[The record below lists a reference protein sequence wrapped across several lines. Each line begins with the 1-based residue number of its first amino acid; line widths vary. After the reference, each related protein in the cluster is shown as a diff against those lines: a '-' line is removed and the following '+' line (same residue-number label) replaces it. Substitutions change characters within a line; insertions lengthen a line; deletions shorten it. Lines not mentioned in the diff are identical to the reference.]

1 MAPSLPLTASPPL
14 TESPRFLTEGGGG
27 RAQFLRRKPTC
38 SPIQQLRIKATF
50 LFPPNSVFF
59 FSVFSAG
66 REREDFGAIILP
78 KDGFEHFLLCIFET
92 WLPSSGPLQP
102 SPSGMPTAHLPL
114 CPPGALHLTPG
125 LSQGGPA
132 TYRLTR
138 LNPDT
143 VLLLTPPH
151 TVPLVSDSLK
161 P

>member
-1 MAPSLPLTASPPL
+1 M
-14 TESPRFLTEGGGG
+14 
-27 RAQFLRRKPTC
+27 
-38 SPIQQLRIKATF
+38 
-50 LFPPNSVFF
+50 FF

-66 REREDFGAIILP
+66 REREDCGAIILP
-78 KDGFEHFLLCIFET
+78 KDGFEHFLLYIFET
-92 WLPSSGPLQP
+92 WLPSSGPLQLL
-102 SPSGMPTAHLPL
+102 PSGMPTAHLPL
-114 CPPGALHLTPG
+114 CPSGALRLTPG